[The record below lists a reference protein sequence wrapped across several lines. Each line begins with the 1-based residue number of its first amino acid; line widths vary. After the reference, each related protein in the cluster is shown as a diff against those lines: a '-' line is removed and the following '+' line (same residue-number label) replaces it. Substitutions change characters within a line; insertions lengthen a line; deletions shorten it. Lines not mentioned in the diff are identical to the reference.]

1 MRAARKRIITVASGA
16 LLAGA
21 AVAGIALA
29 RRGHAATPDA
39 SIDADLQLAAA
50 APTTGPYALTE
61 TAPSSKPEIGT
72 RLHRGAGTKA
82 VRSKRPTVK
91 ASPEPSSSTEEKTP
105 VTETVAAAPAPGP
118 TEAPSEPAAAGTPRP
133 VAVPVSYPSGA
144 GDSRGSG
151 DVGNAGGSG
160 VGAVLGGI
168 LGAVIRGGAVDGD
181 NCERDHG
188 GRRRGRGVYG
198 TNPGGVYGNPGGV
211 YGGNPGGVYMPIIG
225 GVGTASRFPVRQ
237 R

>member
-1 MRAARKRIITVASGA
+1 MRAPTKRIVTIASGA

-21 AVAGIALA
+21 AVAGLALA

-39 SIDADLQLAAA
+39 SIDADLKLAVAE
-50 APTTGPYALTE
+50 PTTGPYALTE

-72 RLHRGAGTKA
+72 RLHKSAGPKA
-82 VRSKRPTVK
+82 VRSTRPTVK
-91 ASPEPSSSTEEKTP
+91 AAPEPSSSTEETTP
-105 VTETVAAAPAPGP
+105 VTEAVATAPAPGP
-118 TEAPSEPAAAGTPRP
+118 TEAPSEPASVGTPRP
-133 VAVPVSYPSGA
+133 VPVPVSYPSGA
-144 GDSRGSG
+144 GDSQGSG

-188 GRRRGRGVYG
+188 GRRRGGRPVYG
-198 TNPGGVYGNPGGV
+198 PNTGGVYGSPGGV
-211 YGGNPGGVYMPIIG
+211 YGGRTGGVYMPMT

>member
-1 MRAARKRIITVASGA
+1 MRAPSKRIITIASGA

-21 AVAGIALA
+21 AVAGVALT
-29 RRGHAATPDA
+29 RRAHAAAPDA

-50 APTTGPYALTE
+50 QPVTGPYALTE
-61 TAPSSKPEIGT
+61 TAPSSKLQAGT
-72 RLHRGAGTKA
+72 RLHQAAGVKA

-91 ASPEPSSSTEEKTP
+91 AAPAPSLSSEEKTP
-105 VTETVAAAPAPGP
+105 ATETVAAAPGPGTAEAP
-118 TEAPSEPAAAGTPRP
+118 TEPVSVGTPRP

-144 GDSRGSG
+144 GDSRASG
-151 DVGNAGGSG
+151 DVGSAGGSG

-181 NCERDHG
+181 NCERDHHG
-188 GRRRGRGVYG
+188 GRRGR
-198 TNPGGVYGNPGGV
+198 PGGVYGPNPGGV
-211 YGGNPGGVYMPIIG
+211 YGGTTGGVYMPILG